1 MNNRDPHCQ
10 IESVFKA
17 EVYTLREIMAIIV
30 ITYHHIVIII
40 IIIIIIVIIITNA
53 VSIVGGS
60 LRLAG
65 APVGKPGPKKRSVK

>member
-40 IIIIIIVIIITNA
+40 IIIIIVIIITNA

>member
-40 IIIIIIVIIITNA
+40 IIIIVVIIITNA